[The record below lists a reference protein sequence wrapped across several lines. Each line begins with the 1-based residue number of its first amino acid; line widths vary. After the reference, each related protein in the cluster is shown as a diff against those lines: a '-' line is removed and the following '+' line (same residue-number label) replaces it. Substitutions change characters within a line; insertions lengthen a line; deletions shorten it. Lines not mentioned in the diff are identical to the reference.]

1 MRQFNKGNNLLM
13 DKSAKTFATLFLIL
27 ILFVISGCRDKKQYN
42 TRSFYEMGTI
52 VNITLNSQNDYII
65 NELNKRMKSWE
76 NEISGF
82 AKKVNNAGPGK
93 SISVSA
99 IIYSLLQKADY
110 YKKLSNDKFDITVAT
125 ISSLYGFP
133 EGPFRVP
140 DNGTIQKK
148 SGDVGF
154 SNLVFDKKSLIKKTE
169 LKIDTGAYAKGY
181 IVDKGIEFLKSEGIK
196 SAMINAGGDLYA
208 LGSKKNRKWHI
219 AIKNPDNKKK
229 FLSIIALKNKAV
241 ATSGNYERYFEKN
254 GQRYTHIFDA
264 TTLKSAN
271 NYKSISVIADTVER
285 SDGLATVYYLMDIN
299 KIRES
304 CSRLKTPVLVYT
316 KKLEKI
322 KLCGWQEYEIS
333 D

>member
-1 MRQFNKGNNLLM
+1 MRQIIKIDNLLM
-13 DKSAKTFATLFLIL
+13 NKPAKIAILLFVVI
-27 ILFVISGCRDKKQYN
+27 IPFVISGCRDKEQYN

-52 VNITLNSQNDYII
+52 VNVTLNKKDDYII
-65 NELNKRMKSWE
+65 NQLNKKMKSWE

-82 AKKVNNAGPGK
+82 AEKVNNTEPGK
-93 SISVSA
+93 NITVSKMN
-99 IIYSLLQKADY
+99 YKLLQKAES
-110 YKKLSNDKFDITVAT
+110 YKNLSNDKFDITVAT

-133 EGPFRVP
+133 KGPFRIP
-140 DNGTIQKK
+140 DNETIQNK
-148 SGDVGF
+148 SDDVGF
-154 SNLVFDKKSLIKKTE
+154 SNLVFDKTSLSKKTE
-169 LKIDTGAYAKGY
+169 LKIDMGAYAKGY

-208 LGSKKNRKWHI
+208 LGNKKNRKWHI
-219 AIKNPDNKKK
+219 AIKNPDNKTK

-254 GQRYTHIFDA
+254 GKRYTHIFDS
-264 TTLKSAN
+264 TTLQTAN

-299 KIRES
+299 KIKELCKRE
-304 CSRLKTPVLVYT
+304 KTPVLVYT
-316 KKLEKI
+316 LKSKKI
-322 KLCGWQEYEIS
+322 KLCGWQGYEIS